1 MEIRDLRYALA
12 AYDTG
17 SFARASELA
26 FVSRQALSQGV
37 RRLEDEIDIPLFE
50 VADGNR
56 LVPTPEGTIFLAQA
70 RPVVDAFD
78 ELARAYPSARDARG
92 GTLTLSL
99 ATGAALSLPDEFFP
113 RFSEREPG
121 LVQEFEEGN
130 TDNALDLLES
140 GRADVALVGSC
151 PSMLDPA
158 RFERALLVATG
169 LWLAVP
175 ADNPLAGRERIRVE
189 DLDGQRFVTA
199 GKLNH
204 LHRYLVG
211 ACERA
216 GVRIE
221 IPATSS
227 NPDMLVQLARKHDA
241 LCFAF
246 PARILDTQEHYGQS
260 RIVALDAPEADAFGT
275 YAVRRRDSRRTP
287 AARRFWVYACEQAES
302 GASVTHV

>member
-1 MEIRDLRYALA
+1 MEMRDLKYALA

-17 SFARASELA
+17 SFARAAEAL
-26 FVSRQALSQGV
+26 FVSRQALSQAV
-37 RRLEDEIDIPLFE
+37 HRLEEEIDVPLFE

-56 LVPTPEGTIFLAQA
+56 LVSTPEGAIFLTQA
-70 RPVVDAFD
+70 RPVTEAFD
-78 ELARAYPSARDARG
+78 ELARAYPSSRDARG
-92 GTLTLSL
+92 GTLTLAL
-99 ATGAALSLPDEFFP
+99 ATGAALSLPADFFS
-113 RFSEREPG
+113 RFAEREVG

-130 TDNALDLLES
+130 TESTLDMLES

-151 PSMLDPA
+151 PSLLDPA
-158 RFERALLVATG
+158 HFERALIVATG

-175 ADNPLAGRERIRVE
+175 LDNPLASKERLTLA
-189 DLDGQRFVTA
+189 DLDGQRLVTA

-204 LHRYLVG
+204 LHRYIVK
-211 ACERA
+211 ACEAA

-227 NPDMLVQLARKHDA
+227 NPDMLVQLSNKYGA

-246 PARILDTQEHYGQS
+246 PARITGTDTRHVGTKIIPLDT
-260 RIVALDAPEADAFGT
+260 PESAAFGT
-275 YAVRRRDSRRTP
+275 YAVRRRDSRRTS

-302 GASVTHV
+302 GKQ

>member
-1 MEIRDLRYALA
+1 MEMRDLRYALA

-17 SFARASELA
+17 SFARAAEAL
-26 FVSRQALSQGV
+26 FVSRQALSQAV
-37 RRLEDEIDIPLFE
+37 RRLEEELDVPLFE

-56 LVPTPEGTIFLAQA
+56 LVSTPEGAIFLAQA
-70 RPVVDAFD
+70 RPVVEAFD

-92 GTLTLSL
+92 GTLTLAL
-99 ATGAALSLPDEFFP
+99 ATGAALSLPAEFFS
-113 RFSEREPG
+113 RFSEREQG

-130 TDNALDLLES
+130 TENALELLES

-175 ADNPLAGRERIRVE
+175 EGNPLAGRERLTLA
-189 DLDGQRFVTA
+189 DLEGQRLVTA

-204 LHRYLVG
+204 LHRHIV
-211 ACERA
+211 AECDRA
-216 GVRIE
+216 GVHIE

-227 NPDMLVQLARKHDA
+227 NPDMLVKLAREHAA

-246 PARILDTQEHYGQS
+246 PARISGREEGHDGGAVIPLDTSES
-260 RIVALDAPEADAFGT
+260 AAFGT
-275 YAVRRRDSRRTP
+275 YAVRRRHSRRTP
-287 AARRFWVYACEQAES
+287 AARRFWVYACEQAEA
-302 GASVTHV
+302 GE

>member
-1 MEIRDLRYALA
+1 MEMRDIKYALA

-17 SFARASELA
+17 SFARAAEA
-26 FVSRQALSQGV
+26 MFVSRQALSQAV
-37 RRLEDEIDIPLFE
+37 RRLEEEIDVPLFE

-56 LVPTPEGTIFLAQA
+56 LVPTPEGAIFLAQA
-70 RPVVDAFD
+70 RPVTEAFD

-92 GTLTLSL
+92 GTLTLAL
-99 ATGAALSLPDEFFP
+99 ATGAALSLPPEFFS

-130 TDNALDLLES
+130 TEGALDLLES

-151 PSMLDPA
+151 PSMLDSG

-175 ADNPLAGRERIRVE
+175 ADNPLAKKERLVPS
-189 DLDGQRFVTA
+189 DLDGQRLVTA
-199 GKLNH
+199 GRLNH
-204 LHRYLVG
+204 LHRYIVRVCEQVG
-211 ACERA
+211 AH
-216 GVRIE
+216 IE

-227 NPDMLVQLARKHDA
+227 NPDMLVKLAREHDA

-246 PARILDTQEHYGQS
+246 PDRIQDNELRHADSRVLPLDT
-260 RIVALDAPEADAFGT
+260 PESAVFGT

-302 GASVTHV
+302 GE